1 MAGSGLSLYPGSLSG
16 RGALLHPGRM
26 GGVESPVALFDAS
39 SPFVSGDRRADM
51 VWASA
56 FACRSDFLLR
66 LAVCQRK
73 HLIGEAGLGALA
85 SG

>member
-1 MAGSGLSLYPGSLSG
+1 
-16 RGALLHPGRM
+16 
-26 GGVESPVALFDAS
+26 
-39 SPFVSGDRRADM
+39 M